1 MKRQRNIQQM
11 KEYSKNPHDK
21 KKKKTCKRIQS
32 NDKDDLKS

>member
-11 KEYSKNPHDK
+11 KEYGKNPHD

-32 NDKDDLKS
+32 NDKDGLKS